1 MAALVAARAAKR
13 DRLESPSKP
22 ATAARKTA
30 ALAAPRYSW
39 AALGTPPPSHEV
51 LLYYL
56 IAFRLVFW
64 EKLDTLA
71 QRPPDAGPLIA
82 ALPDDWFPLEQL
94 SLTTRQCTVMHQ
106 TCPAKMVVFI
116 QMLRQ
121 PQTLLAACDELDGYS
136 LKDVSYSAE
145 SVAQFLW
152 RQEHESRCSLRI
164 GNKRRWKAVEGR
176 VLKLLQ
182 HPHLGITVRAL
193 FTRVEAVGY
202 DPISDADAAQARAP
216 VKRARPPKAPTT
228 PSAALEQ
235 QKRTAHEELE
245 AALALSQREN
255 LALCK
260 RLAQSDAA
268 HAVEREQLLLQPAQL
283 DACARAVNE
292 VAVYPPAFPPPP
304 CTLSAP
310 TPSLCS

>member
-1 MAALVAARAAKR
+1 MVAARAAKR
-13 DRLESPSKP
+13 DRLVSPTKP

-30 ALAAPRYSW
+30 ALAAPKYSW

-64 EKLDTLA
+64 GKLDTLA

-82 ALPDDWFPLEQL
+82 ALPDGWFPLEQL
-94 SLTTRQCTVMHQ
+94 GLTARTLTAMLQ
-106 TCPAKMVVFI
+106 TSPPKMVALV

-121 PQTLLAACDELDGYS
+121 PEMVLGACDELDAYS
-136 LKDVSYSAE
+136 LKEVSYSAD
-145 SVAQFLW
+145 SVALFLW
-152 RQEHESRCSLRI
+152 RQEHEKKYRI
-164 GNKRRWKAVEGR
+164 KNMRRWRVVEGR

-202 DPISDADAAQARAP
+202 DPIVDADAAQARAP
-216 VKRARPPKAPTT
+216 AKRGRPPKAPTT

-245 AALALSQREN
+245 AALVESQRKILDLNE
-255 LALCK
+255 
-260 RLAQSDAA
+260 RLLQSDAA
-268 HAVEREQLLLQPAQL
+268 
-283 DACARAVNE
+283 
-292 VAVYPPAFPPPP
+292 
-304 CTLSAP
+304 LSAD
-310 TPSLCS
+310 CSARYCGAMGVISPGMVQLRRRDA

>member
-1 MAALVAARAAKR
+1 MVAARAAKR
-13 DRLESPSKP
+13 DRLVSPTKP

-30 ALAAPRYSW
+30 ALAAPKYSW

-64 EKLDTLA
+64 GKLDTLA

-82 ALPDDWFPLEQL
+82 ALPDGWFPLEQL
-94 SLTTRQCTVMHQ
+94 GLTARTLTAMLQ
-106 TCPAKMVVFI
+106 TSPPKMVALV

-121 PQTLLAACDELDGYS
+121 PEMVLGACDELDAYS
-136 LKDVSYSAE
+136 LKEVSYSAD
-145 SVAQFLW
+145 SVALFLW
-152 RQEHESRCSLRI
+152 RQEHEKKYRI
-164 GNKRRWKAVEGR
+164 KNMRRWRVVEGR

-202 DPISDADAAQARAP
+202 DPISDADAVQAPAP
-216 VKRARPPKAPTT
+216 VKRGRPPKAPTT

-245 AALALSQREN
+245 AALVESQRKILDLNE
-255 LALCK
+255 
-260 RLAQSDAA
+260 RLLQSDAA
-268 HAVEREQLLLQPAQL
+268 LSAEREQQLLQPAQL

-292 VAVYPPAFPPPP
+292 VAVYPPPPP
-304 CTLSAP
+304 CTLSTP
-310 TPSLCS
+310 PPSLCS

>member
-1 MAALVAARAAKR
+1 MVAARAAKR
-13 DRLESPSKP
+13 DRLVSPTKP

-64 EKLDTLA
+64 LKLDTLA

-82 ALPDDWFPLEQL
+82 ALPDGWFPLEQL
-94 SLTTRQCTVMHQ
+94 GLTTLRCAAMLQ
-106 TCPAKMVVFI
+106 TSPPKMVALV

-121 PQTLLAACDELDGYS
+121 PEMMVGACDELDAYS
-136 LKDVSYSAE
+136 LIDVSYSAE
-145 SVAQFLW
+145 SVARFLW

-202 DPISDADAAQARAP
+202 DEDGEI
-216 VKRARPPKAPTT
+216 T
-228 PSAALEQ
+228 
-235 QKRTAHEELE
+235 EEE
-245 AALALSQREN
+245 AA
-255 LALCK
+255 
-260 RLAQSDAA
+260 AA
-268 HAVEREQLLLQPAQL
+268 EANAEL
-283 DACARAVNE
+283 DPHC
-292 VAVYPPAFPPPP
+292 
-304 CTLSAP
+304 
-310 TPSLCS
+310 